1 MASSLLN
8 VSAGIPT
15 PGTPNIAD
23 MARYISKLDMQQLQ
37 SKVAGLSHSSDPYGF
52 LYVAALRDA
61 TLKKQ
66 QATNPNTQ
74 GPVLTVAQ
82 QIEQQSQPVQQA
94 PAAQG
99 LGAFNVA
106 SAAPQA
112 APQAVPAGMQP
123 MGATPQ
129 APAPDL
135 ANSGVAALPYAA
147 SNYKQG
153 GIVSFGAGGPPSATG
168 GASAGDTDGSEVGG
182 TPSATGG
189 ASAGDTDGSL
199 GVFADHDAP
208 NPHLGELYNAVAQ
221 YLPFTEVGAAAD
233 AAGYDAERNQRA
245 QVAAKKA
252 ANSTPP
258 APKTPPTDAL
268 PIERVSGS
276 PVIGS
281 TKTSPYIDTALERLN
296 VPVAGSRTSGIGS
309 GAVSAGDTY
318 EDSTGAPLT
327 REQYNAIGYS
337 DTAPTGAAVVGVPVA
352 GSRTSGIGSGAVP
365 TGAAAVGI
373 PGAATAAGKSSGI
386 DTSNS
391 DYDVVNVNGVQ
402 MRQPKKAVVETPK
415 DIYNNMQDV
424 YKAYG
429 FDPNKALQDR
439 YAGLDKQDAAIE
451 NREAQ
456 NKKMAQIAGFLK
468 LATMPTASKGL
479 SGLMQGIATGAE
491 TGLGQYAAG
500 EDKIN
505 AARDAATLARERM
518 KDAQFQFQNGQVN
531 NAALAVAQS
540 KQAAKEA
547 GVKQIEGYNSTYL
560 HQEDEKHQEVMAKAN
575 RDTQMGISRE
585 SNITQLS
592 MHADDLKEKYDTA
605 ILMFSAK
612 QQAALAKA
620 MNLGTFKPAD
630 QLALRKQLLT
640 EDNDMLDDATKKWAD
655 EHQDI
660 VKKDPEA
667 RTKYKE
673 EKLQVMM
680 ATAIQLMNQRRDVA
694 QRMAYFGGGNSSFSM
709 TPQ

>member
-23 MARYISKLDMQQLQ
+23 MARQISKLDMQQLQ

-112 APQAVPAGMQP
+112 APQTVPAGMQP

-153 GIVSFGAGGPPSATG
+153 GIVSF
-168 GASAGDTDGSEVGG
+168 AGDTDGSAVVSN
-182 TPSATGG
+182 T
-189 ASAGDTDGSL
+189 
-199 GVFADHDAP
+199 

-221 YLPFTEVGAAAD
+221 YLPFTEAGAANPALTSSWG
-233 AAGYDAERNQRA
+233 AGDR
-245 QVAAKKA
+245 

-258 APKTPPTDAL
+258 APQTPPTDAL
-268 PIERVSGS
+268 PIKRVFGS

-281 TKTSPYIDTALERLN
+281 TETSPYIDTALERLN

-327 REQYNAIGYS
+327 REQYNAIRDAATFRYS
-337 DTAPTGAAVVGVPVA
+337 DTA
-352 GSRTSGIGSGAVP
+352 P

-560 HQEDEKHQEVMAKAN
+560 HQEDEKHQAVMAKAN
-575 RDTQMGISRE
+575 RDAQMGISRE

-592 MHADDLKEKYDTA
+592 IHADDLKKDYNVA
-605 ILMFSAK
+605 MLMFSAK

-667 RTKYKE
+667 PTKYKE

>member
-23 MARYISKLDMQQLQ
+23 VARQISKLDMQQLR

-74 GPVLTVAQ
+74 GPVPTVAQ

-112 APQAVPAGMQP
+112 APQTVPAEMQP

-153 GIVSFGAGGPPSATG
+153 GIVSF
-168 GASAGDTDGSEVGG
+168 AGDTNGSAVV
-182 TPSATGG
+182 S
-189 ASAGDTDGSL
+189 DT
-199 GVFADHDAP
+199 
-208 NPHLGELYNAVAQ
+208 NPHLSELYNTVAQ
-221 YLPFTEVGAAAD
+221 YLPFTEAGAAKNRAD
-233 AAGYDAERNQRA
+233 YEA
-245 QVAAKKA
+245 QVAAKEA

-258 APKTPPTDAL
+258 APQTPPTDAL
-268 PIERVSGS
+268 PMTRVSGPPVIGP

-281 TKTSPYIDTALERLN
+281 TETSPQTDIALARLG

-337 DTAPTGAAVVGVPVA
+337 DTAPTGAA
-352 GSRTSGIGSGAVP
+352 
-365 TGAAAVGI
+365 AVGI

-402 MRQPKKAVVETPK
+402 MRQPKKAGVETPK

-560 HQEDEKHQEVMAKAN
+560 HQEDEKHKEVMAQAD
-575 RDTQMGISRE
+575 RDAQMGIHRE
-585 SNITQLS
+585 NNITQLS
-592 MHADDLKEKYDTA
+592 IHADDLKEKYDTA

-620 MNLGTFKPAD
+620 INLGTLKPAD
-630 QLALRKQLLT
+630 QLALRKELLT
-640 EDNDMLDDATKKWAD
+640 EHNDMLDDAAKKWAD

-660 VKKDPEA
+660 VKDHPEA
-667 RTKYKE
+667 PTKYKE
-673 EKLQVMM
+673 AKLQVMM
-680 ATAIQLMNQRRDVA
+680 DTAIQLMNQRRDVS
-694 QRMAYFGGGNSSFSM
+694 QRMAYFGGGNSSFSI
-709 TPQ
+709 TPH

>member
-153 GIVSFGAGGPPSATG
+153 GIVSF
-168 GASAGDTDGSEVGG
+168 AGDTDGSAVVSDPNPFTRVTNGSAVINNTNPFMGVRNGSEVVSN
-182 TPSATGG
+182 TIPLT
-189 ASAGDTDGSL
+189 GDTDGSA
-199 GVFADHDAP
+199 VVSDTS
-208 NPHLGELYNAVAQ
+208 PHLGELYNAVAQ

-233 AAGYDAERNQRA
+233 AAGYDAERRQPYQDVANPYLAAKYNAVAPYLPFTEAR
-245 QVAAKKA
+245 AAKKA

-258 APKTPPTDAL
+258 APQTPPTDTL
-268 PIERVSGS
+268 PMTRAPGP
-276 PVIGS
+276 PVE
-281 TKTSPYIDTALERLN
+281 TSPQINNALERLN

-327 REQYNAIGYS
+327 REQANAIRDVATFRYS
-337 DTAPTGAAVVGVPVA
+337 DTAPTRAVEVGVPVA
-352 GSRTSGIGSGAVP
+352 GVSDTAP

-560 HQEDEKHQEVMAKAN
+560 HQEDEKHQEVMAQAN
-575 RDTQMGISRE
+575 RDAQMGISRE
-585 SNITQLS
+585 IILLS
-592 MHADDLKEKYDTA
+592 CLFT
-605 ILMFSAK
+605 LM
-612 QQAALAKA
+612 
-620 MNLGTFKPAD
+620 
-630 QLALRKQLLT
+630 
-640 EDNDMLDDATKKWAD
+640 
-655 EHQDI
+655 I
-660 VKKDPEA
+660 
-667 RTKYKE
+667 
-673 EKLQVMM
+673 
-680 ATAIQLMNQRRDVA
+680 
-694 QRMAYFGGGNSSFSM
+694 
-709 TPQ
+709 

>member
-1 MASSLLN
+1 M
-8 VSAGIPT
+8 
-15 PGTPNIAD
+15 
-23 MARYISKLDMQQLQ
+23 
-37 SKVAGLSHSSDPYGF
+37 
-52 LYVAALRDA
+52 
-61 TLKKQ
+61 
-66 QATNPNTQ
+66 
-74 GPVLTVAQ
+74 
-82 QIEQQSQPVQQA
+82 
-94 PAAQG
+94 
-99 LGAFNVA
+99 
-106 SAAPQA
+106 
-112 APQAVPAGMQP
+112 
-123 MGATPQ
+123 
-129 APAPDL
+129 
-135 ANSGVAALPYAA
+135 
-147 SNYKQG
+147 
-153 GIVSFGAGGPPSATG
+153 
-168 GASAGDTDGSEVGG
+168 
-182 TPSATGG
+182 
-189 ASAGDTDGSL
+189 
-199 GVFADHDAP
+199 
-208 NPHLGELYNAVAQ
+208 
-221 YLPFTEVGAAAD
+221 
-233 AAGYDAERNQRA
+233 
-245 QVAAKKA
+245 
-252 ANSTPP
+252 
-258 APKTPPTDAL
+258 
-268 PIERVSGS
+268 
-276 PVIGS
+276 
-281 TKTSPYIDTALERLN
+281 
-296 VPVAGSRTSGIGS
+296 
-309 GAVSAGDTY
+309 
-318 EDSTGAPLT
+318 
-327 REQYNAIGYS
+327 
-337 DTAPTGAAVVGVPVA
+337 
-352 GSRTSGIGSGAVP
+352 
-365 TGAAAVGI
+365 GI

-575 RDTQMGISRE
+575 RDAQMGISRD

-605 ILMFSAK
+605 MLMFSAK

-620 MNLGTFKPAD
+620 MNLGTLKPAD
-630 QLALRKQLLT
+630 QLALRKELLA
-640 EDNDMLDDATKKWAD
+640 ENNDTLDDATKKWTD

-667 RTKYKE
+667 PTKYKE

>member
-1 MASSLLN
+1 M
-8 VSAGIPT
+8 
-15 PGTPNIAD
+15 
-23 MARYISKLDMQQLQ
+23 
-37 SKVAGLSHSSDPYGF
+37 
-52 LYVAALRDA
+52 
-61 TLKKQ
+61 
-66 QATNPNTQ
+66 
-74 GPVLTVAQ
+74 
-82 QIEQQSQPVQQA
+82 
-94 PAAQG
+94 
-99 LGAFNVA
+99 
-106 SAAPQA
+106 
-112 APQAVPAGMQP
+112 
-123 MGATPQ
+123 
-129 APAPDL
+129 
-135 ANSGVAALPYAA
+135 
-147 SNYKQG
+147 
-153 GIVSFGAGGPPSATG
+153 
-168 GASAGDTDGSEVGG
+168 
-182 TPSATGG
+182 
-189 ASAGDTDGSL
+189 
-199 GVFADHDAP
+199 
-208 NPHLGELYNAVAQ
+208 
-221 YLPFTEVGAAAD
+221 
-233 AAGYDAERNQRA
+233 
-245 QVAAKKA
+245 
-252 ANSTPP
+252 
-258 APKTPPTDAL
+258 
-268 PIERVSGS
+268 
-276 PVIGS
+276 
-281 TKTSPYIDTALERLN
+281 
-296 VPVAGSRTSGIGS
+296 
-309 GAVSAGDTY
+309 SAGDTY

-337 DTAPTGAAVVGVPVA
+337 DTA
-352 GSRTSGIGSGAVP
+352 P

-415 DIYNNMQDV
+415 DIYNNMQDA

-560 HQEDEKHQEVMAKAN
+560 HQEDEKHKEVMAQAD
-575 RDTQMGISRE
+575 RDLQTGLHRE
-585 SNITQLS
+585 SNIVQLTI
-592 MHADDLKEKYDTA
+592 HADTLKKDYDTA

-620 MNLGTFKPAD
+620 MNLGNFKPAD
-630 QLALRKQLLT
+630 QLALRKELLT
-640 EDNDMLDDATKKWAD
+640 EHNDMLDDAAKKWAD

-667 RTKYKE
+667 LTKYKE
-673 EKLQVMM
+673 DKLQVMINS
-680 ATAIQLMNQRRDVA
+680 AIQLVNQQRDVS
-694 QRMAYFGGGNSSFSM
+694 QRMAYFRGGNSSFSM